1 MEFIKEI
8 TEARMTR
15 DSSNQRVLT
24 YTDCCERTYLSL
36 LALEFMRNFPSYT
49 SFVQD
54 YCKKSR
60 HHNYQHFK
68 ISGTDEVNHQK
79 ISYSEWCKDMKFTF
93 SFLNKDFD
101 KTILKLNQVF
111 SLI

>member
-36 LALEFMRNFPSYT
+36 LALDFMRNLQYYT
-49 SFVQD
+49 AILQP
-54 YCKKSR
+54 YC
-60 HHNYQHFK
+60 
-68 ISGTDEVNHQK
+68 T
-79 ISYSEWCKDMKFTF
+79 
-93 SFLNKDFD
+93 
-101 KTILKLNQVF
+101 
-111 SLI
+111 